1 LDQKQLDE
9 FLKRHCVR
17 VYKSGRDAPTIH
29 DDLDEPRWAGRGNP
43 ARENLVICD
52 GRLQPVPQFGGAR
65 PPGRPPGS
73 PNKTG
78 RRLSWELPEN
88 R

>member
-1 LDQKQLDE
+1 MDKKTLEE
-9 FLKRHCVR
+9 FLNQHCVKA
-17 VYKSGRDAPTIH
+17 YKNGKTVPNRF
-29 DDLDEPRWAGRGNP
+29 DDEDEARWRSP
-43 ARENLVICD
+43 VVDRENLVIRD
-52 GRLQPVPQFGGAR
+52 GRLIPSPQFGGAR

-78 RRLSWELPEN
+78 KRLSWELPKI